1 MWTCQGQSVHN
12 LWAAIWTPNRTR
24 WVTCKNAWVA
34 LWTKKMSSPADRF
47 ERMSEVEIRR
57 SRRRKRTVSAHREGD
72 KTIVLMPAHLSAAE
86 EERVVR
92 SLVERLDRRE
102 KRARP
107 SDDELMERA
116 AVLSGTWLEG
126 KAVPLTVRWV
136 SNQNAR
142 WGSCS
147 SADRSIRLSDRLKGM
162 PSHVVDY
169 VLLHELAHL
178 IEPNHSKR
186 FWALV
191 DAYPQATKAK
201 GFLEG
206 VSWTQR

>member
-1 MWTCQGQSVHN
+1 MG
-12 LWAAIWTPNRTR
+12 
-24 WVTCKNAWVA
+24 
-34 LWTKKMSSPADRF
+34 
-47 ERMSEVEIRR
+47 EVEIRR
-57 SRRRKRTVSAHREGD
+57 SRRRKRTISAHREGD
-72 KTIVLMPAHLSAAE
+72 KTIVLVPAHLSQAE
-86 EERVVR
+86 EDKAVR

-102 KRARP
+102 KRSRP
-107 SDDELMERA
+107 SDDELMARA
-116 AVLSGTWLEG
+116 ARLSQAWFGGL
-126 KAVPLTVRWV
+126 AQPLTVRWV

-147 SADRSIRLSDRLKGM
+147 SADRTIRLSDRLKGM
-162 PSHVVDY
+162 PSYVVDY
-169 VLLHELAHL
+169 VLVHELGHL

-191 DAYPQATKAK
+191 DAYPEATKAK